1 MALPADQSF
10 GFRAESPF
18 RESRQHP
25 QDEKDPGITSSPAPT
40 AAAGPVPRRG
50 TGCCSALG
58 SPCQAVPFSMAG
70 MTHMGKAGPGIRMKP
85 PPEPAAWAVCAAGL
99 PGLRGIRRREAIWA
113 FAGMGGVIKQRDGF
127 LIFLTPARAVHQPTW
142 SCSVPVPTPSA
153 HCRAGCPRGPRGRG
167 LGRGYWT
174 STIKNSSPPVCWSGS
189 GCLCLQDDEH
199 SPNLGYLEMRKGSLG
214 GGCGE
219 TSGGWGGRTR

>member
-1 MALPADQSF
+1 MPSRAFFHGRNDAHGQS
-10 GFRAESPF
+10 RTWDSNE
-18 RESRQHP
+18 
-25 QDEKDPGITSSPAPT
+25 TPT
-40 AAAGPVPRRG
+40 GAGCVGRVCSGAARAAGDPATR
-50 TGCCSALG
+50 SHLG
-58 SPCQAVPFSMAG
+58 FC
-70 MTHMGKAGPGIRMKP
+70 RD
-85 PPEPAAWAVCAAGL
+85 
-99 PGLRGIRRREAIWA
+99 
-113 FAGMGGVIKQRDGF
+113 GGVIKQRDGF